1 MKYQYSDSTQITP
14 HFNSSEFRCKCGK
27 VHEFGIS
34 NELVDKLEKLYAA
47 LNCSKIIVTSG
58 YRCPTHGKNVGGSGT
73 GQHTLGN
80 AADICCYGQDGQ
92 PISSKKSSVKKRRIS
107 ASLALPTLPPHI
119 STRMWMSA
127 LMVSGTAMKFTATA
141 L

>member
-14 HFNSSEFRCKCGK
+14 HFNAKEFRCKCGK
-27 VHEFGIS
+27 EHAFSIS

-58 YRCPTHGKNVGGSGT
+58 FRCVAHDRNVDGSGT

-80 AADICCYGQDGQ
+80 VADICCYGRDGQ
-92 PISSKKSSVKKRRIS
+92 PIPDGAGRNRQKERTECLFWQAEEFQRESPVLKNRVLR
-107 ASLALPTLPPHI
+107 
-119 STRMWMSA
+119 
-127 LMVSGTAMKFTATA
+127 
-141 L
+141 